1 MVPMGMIKKMYGASA
16 KMEALNTVVSENLN
30 KHIFDNKL
38 DLLGYPLSDIELQQ
52 PADLEKE
59 DDMDFYFEAA
69 LRPEINIDFT
79 NTMVDFYHIVPT
91 DEEVDKVIEDLLQRN
106 PNTSHPETVGEDD
119 RLEIKV
125 REAKDGKEV
134 EGGFE
139 KDGVYFNMSQIKN
152 KTQRKKFIDKEV
164 GAEFIVNFAKV
175 FGSEEEAAKILGN
188 DAPAGSDFNIIIDDA
203 IRNEKPELDEEF
215 FKKIFPDKEIKDL
228 DAFKKAV
235 KAEMEKQHEAETDPI
250 LFNKMID
257 ELVAAVKFDLPDAF
271 MKRWIVDNSQG
282 KISAEDI
289 EKNYDN
295 DYVKGLR
302 WQLIE
307 DAIVKAN
314 PELVIKDEEVKD
326 FVLKQI
332 FPGIDYATLEDDMKA
347 NLDKIA
353 ANYLKDEQQVNG
365 LKNQL
370 ADIKMTAFL
379 KGKMNINYAE
389 TTSADFV
396 KKLEG
401 ECAEG
406 TVRQRAEE
414 TGGLFRPKKIGDDDA
429 KAAFVEG
436 GRHGG
441 DSGARAECGVEIRM
455 EPIERCVGG
464 GLLFP
469 DVRRMPDGKG
479 EACVLRGHGEQGGGG
494 KCGGGLFIMDGHG
507 GGLVDDDIASRV
519 DFLRE
524 HFDHEPF
531 GACEYTPVQSADV
544 VAWMIVAVFR
554 EFESV
559 SRACSEPSA
568 VQSRRLGGG

>member
-1 MVPMGMIKKMYGASA
+1 MNITQSTKGDNLISIKISVVKEDYQEALEKSLKQLRHRANVPGFRPGMVPMGMIKKMYGASA

-175 FGSEEEAAKILGN
+175 FGSEEEVAKVLGN

-396 KKLEG
+396 KKLE
-401 ECAEG
+401 
-406 TVRQRAEE
+406 EE
-414 TGGLFRPKKIGDDDA
+414 RKAKK
-429 KAAFVEG
+429 
-436 GRHGG
+436 
-441 DSGARAECGVEIRM
+441 
-455 EPIERCVGG
+455 
-464 GLLFP
+464 
-469 DVRRMPDGKG
+469 
-479 EACVLRGHGEQGGGG
+479 
-494 KCGGGLFIMDGHG
+494 
-507 GGLVDDDIASRV
+507 
-519 DFLRE
+519 
-524 HFDHEPF
+524 
-531 GACEYTPVQSADV
+531 
-544 VAWMIVAVFR
+544 
-554 EFESV
+554 
-559 SRACSEPSA
+559 
-568 VQSRRLGGG
+568 

>member
-1 MVPMGMIKKMYGASA
+1 MNITQSTKGDNLISIKISVVKEDYQEALEKSLKQLRHRANVPGFRPGMVPMGMIKKMYGASA

-235 KAEMEKQHEAETDPI
+235 NAEMEKQHEAETDPI

-289 EKNYDN
+289 EKNYEN

-314 PELVIKDEEVKD
+314 PELIIKDEEVKD

-332 FPGIDYATLEDDMKA
+332 FPGIDYATLEEDMKA

-353 ANYLKDEQQVNG
+353 SNYLKDEQQVNG

-396 KKLEG
+396 KKLE
-401 ECAEG
+401 
-406 TVRQRAEE
+406 EE
-414 TGGLFRPKKIGDDDA
+414 R
-429 KAAFVEG
+429 KA
-436 GRHGG
+436 R
-441 DSGARAECGVEIRM
+441 
-455 EPIERCVGG
+455 
-464 GLLFP
+464 
-469 DVRRMPDGKG
+469 
-479 EACVLRGHGEQGGGG
+479 
-494 KCGGGLFIMDGHG
+494 
-507 GGLVDDDIASRV
+507 
-519 DFLRE
+519 
-524 HFDHEPF
+524 
-531 GACEYTPVQSADV
+531 
-544 VAWMIVAVFR
+544 
-554 EFESV
+554 
-559 SRACSEPSA
+559 
-568 VQSRRLGGG
+568 